1 MTDDISIVKTVIEGN
16 LDGFGQLID
25 KYQKKVFAIVAKRVP
40 PCEIESVSHEVFLRA
55 YNSLNLFS
63 MKKPFENWLS
73 GIAMRTCCDFWRSSG
88 RGRSVSVP
96 ELTENQTEWLESVS
110 SAASLADAQSNA
122 DRKDAEELLDIVMA
136 SMEPEDRLLID
147 MLYLEDWPLKE
158 ASDALGWGLSKT
170 KVRAMRAKMKM
181 RKILNRIY
189 DGEGL

>member
-1 MTDDISIVKTVIEGN
+1 MTDEISIVKSVIDGN
-16 LDGFGQLID
+16 PDGFGLLID
-25 KYQKKVFAIVAKRVP
+25 RYQKKVFAIVAKRIP
-40 PCEIESVSHEVFLRA
+40 PCDMESVAHDVFLRA

-73 GIAMRTCCDFWRSSG
+73 GIAMRTCCDYWRSNG
-88 RGRSVSVP
+88 RRRSAVAP

-110 SAASLADAQSNA
+110 ASASLADAQSSS
-122 DRKDAEELLDIVMA
+122 DRKDAEELLEIVMA